1 MMMKTFS
8 KYNSEINF
16 ASRTSRMPINKEITV
31 INNESQNINIVD
43 FFNYVEL
50 AEDLKDCKFSIKNK
64 EFKNKDIFLIKAQ
77 SSDSKDKKKA
87 IKFYID
93 QDDYSIYKI
102 EWTNKKGKTYKTIL
116 FEKWVVIENLNMA
129 SKIIYEDI
137 KNGTKVTC
145 KLSDIQI
152 NNINQE
158 VIDLINIGFKVE
170 NQENE

>member
-1 MMMKTFS
+1 
-8 KYNSEINF
+8 
-16 ASRTSRMPINKEITV
+16 
-31 INNESQNINIVD
+31 
-43 FFNYVEL
+43 
-50 AEDLKDCKFSIKNK
+50 
-64 EFKNKDIFLIKAQ
+64 
-77 SSDSKDKKKA
+77 
-87 IKFYID
+87 
-93 QDDYSIYKI
+93 
-102 EWTNKKGKTYKTIL
+102 
-116 FEKWVVIENLNMA
+116 MA